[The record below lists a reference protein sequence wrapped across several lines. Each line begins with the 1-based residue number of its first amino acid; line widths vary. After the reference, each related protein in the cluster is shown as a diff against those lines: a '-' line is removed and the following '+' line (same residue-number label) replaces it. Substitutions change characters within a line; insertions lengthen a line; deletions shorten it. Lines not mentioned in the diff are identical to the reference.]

1 MNCPVPAAPAH
12 AAADAGSLDL
22 AWALHNQQED
32 KEPID
37 AALELAGGLRPR
49 HLDSDRRME
58 LKVQAH
64 ANLAKTRS
72 ENLGSTKGGYLSIA
86 ALRIPRD
93 AAAYCRSRYADGR
106 TSLLLKWHYC
116 LVLHLAT
123 GRSEWLARAIALMLQ
138 SADGTADDRRASSY
152 IITAYNL
159 DRWYGCG
166 LRDAVLASA
175 LRFIRGRPHNVFT
188 YKCAYVV
195 ANLARD
201 SSTLDEML
209 DAMIRAAHVA
219 DGLDAIHCLRAAS
232 LLAGVTRERAARP
245 PLPPRRWAAP

>member
-1 MNCPVPAAPAH
+1 MNCPGPAAPAH
-12 AAADAGSLDL
+12 AAAGAGSLDL
-22 AWALHNQQED
+22 AWALHDQQED

-37 AALELAGGLRPR
+37 AVLELAGGLRPR
-49 HLDSDRRME
+49 YLDSDRGME

-64 ANLAKTRS
+64 ANLAKTHS

-86 ALRIPRD
+86 VLRIPRG

-175 LRFIRGRPHNVFT
+175 LRFIRGRPHNVFS
-188 YKCAYVV
+188 YKCAIIV
-195 ANLARD
+195 AALAKDPRARAAVRG
-201 SSTLDEML
+201 
-209 DAMIRAAHVA
+209 AMIRAASA
-219 DGLDAIHCLRAAS
+219 TSDLDASHCLRAAD
-232 LLAGVTRERAARP
+232 LLARAVP
-245 PLPPRRWAAP
+245 HPQQRWDAQ